1 MQARH
6 LMIPPQEEFNFLQP
20 TPEYLARSINIMKT
34 APTLLD
40 TSLKTDLSELRT
52 ETSTDLYPENM
63 AMLTQMAK
71 PKSLVSFTS
80 RFLLNPKLF
89 VE

>member
-1 MQARH
+1 
-6 LMIPPQEEFNFLQP
+6 
-20 TPEYLARSINIMKT
+20 
-34 APTLLD
+34 
-40 TSLKTDLSELRT
+40 
-52 ETSTDLYPENM
+52 M

-80 RFLLNPKLF
+80 RFLLNPKYF